1 MEAMQYFEITVTTYL
16 LRDMYFTDSSEII
29 SKIINKAMLLD
40 NDLSEKHKKNDY
52 KNYVFN
58 NFYPLENNKTYRRG
72 RIYIFKIRTL
82 DKVFAKKIRELI
94 MKIES
99 EDIKIIATDIKTI
112 WKKHI
117 VELYTVTPALIT
129 VDNKYWLP
137 ENDFILLQDRFNAN
151 LEKKYKAFYDNNFS
165 INHSFIQRIELL
177 NKIPFSFKYKNTRL
191 LANKFRIIPN
201 DDEQSQLL
209 AFTAE
214 AIGIGEK
221 NSAAG
226 LGFCNAQYLK

>member
-1 MEAMQYFEITVTTYL
+1 MKTMQYFEIAVTTYL
-16 LRDMYFTDSSEII
+16 LKDMYFTDSSEII
-29 SKIINKAMLLD
+29 SKMINKAMLLD
-40 NDLSEKHKKNDY
+40 NDLSEKHKKNEY

-58 NFYPLENNKTYRRG
+58 NLYPLESDKTYRKG
-72 RIYIFKIRTL
+72 RVYIFKIRTL
-82 DKVFAKKIRELI
+82 EKDFAKKIRELI
-94 MKIES
+94 IKIES
-99 EDIKIIATDIKTI
+99 QDIKIVATDIKTI

-137 ENDFILLQDRFNAN
+137 QDNLILLKNRFDAN
-151 LEKKYKAFYDNNFS
+151 LEKKYKAFYDDNFS
-165 INHSFIQRIELL
+165 IEHSFIQHIELL
-177 NKIPFSFKYKNTRL
+177 NKIPLSFYYKNTKL

-201 DDEQSQLL
+201 NDEQSQLL